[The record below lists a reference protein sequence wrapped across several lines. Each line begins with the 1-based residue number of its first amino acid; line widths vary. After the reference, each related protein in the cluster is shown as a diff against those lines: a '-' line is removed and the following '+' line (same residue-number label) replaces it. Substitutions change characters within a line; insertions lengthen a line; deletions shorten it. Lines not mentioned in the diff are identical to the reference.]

1 MKNIILCLVALIA
14 LSITQLP
21 AQDQSDHSPHTLQFV
36 TVEPGVKL
44 EVLDWGGSGPPLIFL
59 AGAGDTAHR
68 FDNFAP
74 QFTAHHHVYG
84 ITRRG
89 SGASSAPAPAHGNY
103 SADHLG
109 DDILAVMKALNIER
123 PVLVGHSMAGEELSS
138 IGSRFP
144 DKVSG
149 LIYLD
154 AATEFAFYDPDHP
167 MMEIEMNDI
176 KRRIDEIEAG
186 GVDEQKK
193 LLELETALA
202 KFETV
207 LHQSNAGLVNMPPLP
222 PRSPIG
228 AALNFGVQKYTS
240 IPVPILA
247 IYGCP
252 HNWDRFPANQAAR
265 KAALIADDTARCN
278 AWADSFTRG
287 VPTARI
293 VKIPNADHY
302 LYLTNEAQVI
312 AEMNK
317 FLNSLPIPN
326 PCLYRTPPSSLT
338 NRRNPSARAAE
349 FAAFASGASPARIN
363 PCPAPSYVT
372 GSYTLPAA
380 FMSITVCGTVAPMRA
395 SFPA

>member
-1 MKNIILCLVALIA
+1 MKNITLCLATVIA
-14 LSITQLP
+14 LSPSHLH
-21 AQDQSDHSPHTLQFV
+21 AQDQTDHSPHTVQFV

-68 FDNFAP
+68 FDTFAL

-89 SGASSAPAPAHGNY
+89 SGASSAPTPFNGNY
-103 SADHLG
+103 TADHLG
-109 DDILAVMKALNIER
+109 DDILAVMKALNIEH

-144 DKVSG
+144 AKVSG

-154 AATEFAFYDPDHP
+154 AATSFAFYDPTHP
-167 MMEIEMNDI
+167 TVEIEMSDI
-176 KRRIDEIEAG
+176 KKRIDEIEAG

-193 LLELETALA
+193 LVDLETAIT
-202 KFETV
+202 KFESV
-207 LHQSNAGLVNMPPLP
+207 LRQSNAEVVNMPPLP

-247 IYGCP
+247 IYACP
-252 HNWDRFPANQAAR
+252 HNWDRIPANVPTR
-265 KAALIADDTARCN
+265 AALIADDAARCN
-278 AWADSFTRG
+278 SWADAFARG
-287 VPTARI
+287 VPTAHI

-302 LYLTNEAQVI
+302 LYLTNEAQVV

-326 PCLYRTPPSSLT
+326 P
-338 NRRNPSARAAE
+338 
-349 FAAFASGASPARIN
+349 
-363 PCPAPSYVT
+363 
-372 GSYTLPAA
+372 
-380 FMSITVCGTVAPMRA
+380 
-395 SFPA
+395 